1 MKSGQCHPVCY
12 LPKESTEGAKETA
25 AMGWSE
31 QYWEDVKSELEEPAT
46 ELEPTSEDATLDPPA
61 FDQRAS
67 GQPVETSGKG

>member
-1 MKSGQCHPVCY
+1 
-12 LPKESTEGAKETA
+12 
-25 AMGWSE
+25 MGWSE